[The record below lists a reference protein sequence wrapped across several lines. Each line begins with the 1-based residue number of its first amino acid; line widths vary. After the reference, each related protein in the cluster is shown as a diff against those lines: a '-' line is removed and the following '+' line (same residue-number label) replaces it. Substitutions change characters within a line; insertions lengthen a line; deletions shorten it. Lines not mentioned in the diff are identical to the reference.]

1 MADPARKT
9 PLWEIWTSDDE
20 VPDEEGVGVVQRW
33 VEGPDGQV
41 ELLELPLTPEYFLDP
56 QLGDKMVQGG
66 KHSRALL
73 SLYELMSRHLRPENG
88 FTVLSDVKHLLGRG
102 LSAPAPD
109 ISVLRWLPEDP
120 DDDLQ
125 SYDFREHK
133 IAPCLIIEVVSPS
146 DPRVRL
152 KDEVDKV
159 RLYERIGVQEYL
171 LVDPPR
177 KRNGNR
183 YRMKGYRLDGEA
195 HYQPIEPDSH
205 GRLESATTG
214 LAFGPS
220 PDGREIHAFDLA
232 AGERLLGPW
241 ELAEAQKASE
251 LKAEQATQ
259 RRKAAEQATL
269 RAERAARQAEE
280 TAKREAKARKAAEHE
295 LAHLREEIQ
304 RLKKQP

>member
-20 VPDEEGVGVVQRW
+20 VPDEGGVGVVQRW
-33 VEGPDGQV
+33 VEGPDGRM

-56 QLGDKMVQGG
+56 QLDDKMVQGG
-66 KHSRALL
+66 KHVRALF
-73 SLYELMSRHLRPENG
+73 SLYEALNRHLGPENG

-102 LSAPAPD
+102 LPAPAPD
-109 ISVLRWLPEDP
+109 ISVLRWLPDP
-120 DDDLQ
+120 DDDLK
-125 SYDFREHK
+125 SYDFRKHR

-159 RLYERIGVQEYL
+159 SLYERIGVQEYL
-171 LVDPPR
+171 LVDTPR

-195 HYQPIEPDSH
+195 RYQPIEPDSH
-205 GRLESATTG
+205 GRLESETTG

-220 PDGREIHAFDLA
+220 PDGREIHVFDLA
-232 AGERLLGPW
+232 TGERLLAAR

-251 LKAEQATQ
+251 LKAEQASQ
-259 RRKAAEQATL
+259 RSKAAEQAT
-269 RAERAARQAEE
+269 RGAERAARQAEE
-280 TAKREAKARKAAEHE
+280 ARKAAEHE
-295 LAHLREEIQ
+295 LARLREEIQ

>member
-1 MADPARKT
+1 MADPTRKT
-9 PLWEIWTSDDE
+9 PLWEIWTSEDE
-20 VPDEEGVGVVQRW
+20 VPDEDGVGVVERW
-33 VEGPDGQV
+33 VEGPDGQW

-88 FTVLSDVKHLLGRG
+88 FTVISDVKHLLGRG

-120 DDDLQ
+120 DDDLP
-125 SYDFREHK
+125 SYDFRKHK
-133 IAPCLIIEVVSPS
+133 VAPCLIIEVVSPS

-171 LVDPPR
+171 LVDAPR

-195 HYQPIEPDSH
+195 RYQPIEPDSQ
-205 GRLESATTG
+205 GRLRSEATG

-220 PDGREIHAFDLA
+220 PDGKEIHAFDLL
-232 AGERLLGPW
+232 AGERLLAPW
-241 ELAEAQKASE
+241 ELVEAQKASE
-251 LKAEQATQ
+251 LKAEQAAQSRRAAEQATRQ
-259 RRKAAEQATL
+259 AERVARREAEARKAAEQ
-269 RAERAARQAEE
+269 
-280 TAKREAKARKAAEHE
+280 E
-295 LAHLREEIQ
+295 LARLREEIQ